1 MRKILMVLIT
11 MFCMTAFGIDFI
23 SDHPNF
29 TGAIAIDSADFFAAA
44 DETVYYYLPLADTTI
59 DTSYFGGIDTLVRVL
74 YPWPSV
80 FDQNSYEWISDS
92 SNVEALHT
100 YDRWAMEDWAFCFFI
115 TELNVA
121 ADLDSVSA
129 HVQYQF
135 PGAPAWTV
143 PYTLFLNTNAS
154 PNLLTYY
161 PLDMYDNWKL
171 YKNARIRLIITS
183 DSVRV
188 QSWMVFRQMYY
199 HENVPPGQ

>member
-1 MRKILMVLIT
+1 MKRILMVLMA
-11 MFCMTAFGIDFI
+11 MFCMTALGLNFI

-29 TGAIAIDSADFFAAA
+29 TGALPIDSTDFFTS
-44 DETVYYYLPLADTTI
+44 DTVYFILPRADTTI
-59 DTSYFGGIDTLVRVL
+59 DTNYFGNIDTLIRVL

-80 FDQNSYEWISDS
+80 FDQNSQEWISDS
-92 SNVEALHT
+92 LGVASIHT

-115 TELNVA
+115 EELNVA
-121 ADLDSVSA
+121 QDVDSVSA

-143 PYTLFLNTNAS
+143 LYTLFTNIDANA
-154 PNLLTYY
+154 NLLTYY
-161 PLDMYDNWKL
+161 PLDLYDNWKL

-188 QSWMVFRQMYY
+188 RSWMVFRQMYY